1 MVTGADRLQ
10 CLALTLIIDYF
21 VMSDISANGTTTV
34 AAVLP
39 TRYGEF
45 QIRVFA
51 DGDKEHVALIRG
63 DLQQPGPVLARLHSE
78 CLTGDALFSL
88 RCDCG
93 FQLEAALSMI
103 AAEGRGVLLYLRQE
117 GRGIGLTNK
126 IRAYDLQDHGQDTV
140 EANESLGFGADQRD
154 YSCALAMLTQLGIT
168 SVKLM
173 TNNPRK
179 VQALREA
186 GVTVVERVPMK
197 FGANP
202 HNQRY
207 LQAKSD
213 KLGHLLKE

>member
-1 MVTGADRLQ
+1 
-10 CLALTLIIDYF
+10 
-21 VMSDISANGTTTV
+21 MSETSAASQTAV
-34 AAVLP
+34 AAILP

-51 DGDKEHVALIRG
+51 EGDKEHIALIRG
-63 DLQQPGPVLARLHSE
+63 DMTQGGPVLLRMHSE

-117 GRGIGLTNK
+117 GRGIGLANK
-126 IRAYDLQDHGQDTV
+126 IRAYHLQDHGQDTV

-154 YSCALAMLTQLGIT
+154 YSFALTILKELGLTQ
-168 SVKLM
+168 VKLM

-179 VQALREA
+179 VNALNDA
-186 GVTVVERVPMK
+186 GVNVVERVPMK

-213 KLGHLLKE
+213 KLGHLLQE

>member
-1 MVTGADRLQ
+1 
-10 CLALTLIIDYF
+10 
-21 VMSDISANGTTTV
+21 MSEISTAAPAAV

-63 DLQQPGPVLARLHSE
+63 DIASTAPVLARMHSE

-126 IRAYDLQDHGQDTV
+126 IRAYHLQDHGQDTV
-140 EANESLGFGADQRD
+140 EANVSLGFGPDQRD
-154 YSCALAMLTQLGIT
+154 YSFAVQMLRELGVAE
-168 SVKLM
+168 VKLM

-179 VQALREA
+179 VQALRDA
-186 GVTVVERVPMK
+186 GIKVSERVPMK

-207 LQAKSD
+207 LHAKSE